1 MNKVPQELQRVIM
14 SSRRGDII
22 WQLCQPVLSWLI
34 ENADETLQAQAIET
48 RAYWEHNQRWL
59 LELLVKQHFFDL
71 AERAMQDMSSFKR
84 ALVTIPPSTTLENML
99 VDYWIDNQHE
109 PIKVDVFAY
118 LALEAALFVRRQRKM
133 KGNVLLKYKR
143 MNRAK
148 KR

>member
-1 MNKVPQELQRVIM
+1 MEQTTRRVIAR
-14 SSRRGDII
+14 SARGDII

-71 AERAMQDMSSFKR
+71 ADRAMQDMSNFKR
-84 ALVTIPPSTTLENML
+84 ALATIPPATTLENML

-109 PIKVDVFAY
+109 PVKVDVFAY
-118 LALEAALFVRRQRKM
+118 LALEAALYVKRQQRM